1 MMNFGRVLGC
11 VVAFSLSLLPAAALA
26 QGITADGSPLPD
38 QPYTLIYPDVMT
50 STGEA
55 GGPVTINH
63 PNAPLQCMLTVVPV
77 EDTTWT
83 AEAALAALDD
93 AAVGRGWSQTFP
105 GFVLGE
111 RKIAAYQSGSALL
124 YEGTSTDSPQGVP
137 LTIVHTETVSADNGY
152 TLDCFYAT
160 EVAEQARP
168 LVDFIIANFS
178 TQQDAQPLTPLP

>member
-1 MMNFGRVLGC
+1 MMSSRWVLGC
-11 VVAFSLSLLPAAALA
+11 VAAFSLSLLPAAALA

-38 QPYTLIYPDVMT
+38 QPYTLIYPDVMI

-55 GGPVTINH
+55 GGPLTINH

-93 AAVGRGWSQTFP
+93 AAVVRGWSETFP
-105 GFVLGE
+105 GFVLGN
-111 RKIAAYQSGSALL
+111 RTIAPYQSGAALR
-124 YEGTSTDSPQGVP
+124 YEGTSAESPQGVP
-137 LTIVHTETVSADNGY
+137 LTIVHTETVSEGNGY

-178 TQQDAQPLTPLP
+178 THQDAEPLTPLP